1 MSSAQRP
8 RKILLLTANL
18 APGGAETVV
27 AQLAKA
33 LSSTGCE
40 VSVVSMIEPQTFRE
54 ELEAAGVRVA
64 SLKMKPG
71 RPNVGGVMRFLSY
84 LRNFQPDIIH
94 GHMFHASILARLAR
108 ILTGIPVVCTIH
120 SEIECSH
127 RKTSARCREWIYR
140 VTDAAC
146 SRTTAVSERI
156 RQRYVRDRIVLPD
169 RIEVIDNGVDPERF
183 QPCPERRQR
192 TRAALGWRDC
202 FVWLAVGRL
211 ELAKDYPNLI
221 EAFQKVRERHPSSK
235 LAIAGDGRLRP
246 QIEHLIQCN
255 ALRDA
260 VSLLGSRT
268 DVPDL
273 MNACDALVMC
283 SAWEGGPLVLLEAG
297 ATARPVVATEVGVAP
312 QAVVPGETGLLV
324 PPKDATALAQAMTRL
339 MMMESEKLDQM
350 GLDAR
355 RHITD
360 RFSLGSAHGRYMKL
374 YEEVLAVSE

>member
-1 MSSAQRP
+1 
-8 RKILLLTANL
+8 LLLTTSL

-33 LSSTGCE
+33 LSSSGGE
-40 VSVVSMIEPQTFRE
+40 VRVVSMLPPVAFSD
-54 ELEAAGVRVA
+54 ELETAGVKVI
-64 SLKMKPG
+64 SLGMKAG
-71 RPNVGGVMRFLSY
+71 RPNLCGTLRLLSSV
-84 LRNFQPDIIH
+84 RDFQPDIIH

-108 ILTGIPVVCTIH
+108 ILTGVPVVCTIH

-127 RKTSARCREWIYR
+127 RKTSARFREWIYR
-140 VTDAAC
+140 LTDAAC

-156 RQRYVRDRIVLPD
+156 RRRYVQERIVPSH

-183 QPCPERRQR
+183 QPCPERRLR
-192 TRAALGWRDC
+192 TRTALGWQDC

-221 EAFQKVRERHPSSK
+221 AAFQKVREQYPFSK

-246 QIEHLIQCN
+246 QIEHLIQSTGLQ
-255 ALRDA
+255 AA

-297 ATARPVVATEVGVAP
+297 AAGRPVIATEVGAVP
-312 QAVVPGETGLLV
+312 QIVLPGQTGLLV
-324 PPKDATALAQAMTRL
+324 PPGEPAALAQAMTRL
-339 MMMESEKLDQM
+339 MMLEPKKLDQM
-350 GLDAR
+350 GRNAR
-355 RHITD
+355 RHIVD
-360 RFSLGSAHGRYMKL
+360 RFSLCSVHSRYMKL
-374 YEEVLAVSE
+374 YEEVLAASA